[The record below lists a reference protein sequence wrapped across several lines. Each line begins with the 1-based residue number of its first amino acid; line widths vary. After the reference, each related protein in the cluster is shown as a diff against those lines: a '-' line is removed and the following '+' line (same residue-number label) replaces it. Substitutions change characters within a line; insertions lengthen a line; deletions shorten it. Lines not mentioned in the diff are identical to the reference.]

1 MKGLKRM
8 GLAAI
13 AGFAAASLFTKKL
26 YDKKRQK
33 ELDEFFL
40 PDQDEPVVIHIESKE
55 DLKEDIDSLTSPVL
69 FIFEMESKEK
79 AILFQDL
86 LSEKGLSSTI
96 DASTFEVEVMYND
109 ELTEENKT
117 ILYEDLSKLIQ
128 KTEAKYK
135 GYHLK

>member
-40 PDQDEPVVIHIESKE
+40 PDQDEPVVIHI
-55 DLKEDIDSLTSPVL
+55 
-69 FIFEMESKEK
+69 ESKEK